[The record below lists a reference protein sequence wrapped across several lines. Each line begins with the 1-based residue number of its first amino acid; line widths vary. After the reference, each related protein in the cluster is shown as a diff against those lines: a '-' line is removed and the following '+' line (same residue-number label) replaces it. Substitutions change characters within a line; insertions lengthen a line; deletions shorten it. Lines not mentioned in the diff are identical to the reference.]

1 MSDPL
6 EFDEK
11 WQALLQRFVARLV
24 ERMRAI
30 GDAWHKVQSGADTG
44 GSARIVLF
52 HEVHSLSGS
61 GATFG
66 FEELSAAARRLEP
79 LLDPERIP
87 AARIF
92 GVDELA
98 RIQALL
104 DDLGTEMHRIN
115 PAA

>member
-1 MSDPL
+1 MNDSL

-24 ERMRAI
+24 ERKRAM
-30 GDAWHKVQSGADTG
+30 GEAWYKVQSGADAG
-44 GSARIVLF
+44 GNARNVLF

-66 FEELSAAARRLEP
+66 FEELSAVARRLEP

-87 AARIF
+87 ADRVL
-92 GVDELA
+92 GVDELR
-98 RIQALL
+98 RIEALL
-104 DDLGTEMHRIN
+104 DELGAEVHRIN